1 MISGSGLVCRTVV
14 ACRALLFLLLGSSTW
29 AFALDA
35 ASLHGIWKGTLGTQ
49 EVTLC
54 LAASSADYYY

>member
-1 MISGSGLVCRTVV
+1 VV

-35 ASLHGIWKGTLGTQ
+35 ASLRGIWKGTLGTQ